1 MSSERLQ
8 QEEHIRY
15 ILDTYGDLMYRMSLS
30 IVGNRADAEDMVQ
43 DALLTYVKEAPH
55 FPDEAHEKQWLVRV
69 VRNQS
74 LMLIRKNKNHERILS
89 EYSKVSVGKDADYGI
104 TEALMTI
111 PEKYRS
117 ILVLFYVE
125 EYSVTEIAA
134 IIGKTVSAVKM
145 RLKRGREML
154 CERMKNVR
162 GDMS

>member
-1 MSSERLQ
+1 
-8 QEEHIRY
+8 
-15 ILDTYGDLMYRMSLS
+15 
-30 IVGNRADAEDMVQ
+30 
-43 DALLTYVKEAPH
+43 
-55 FPDEAHEKQWLVRV
+55 
-69 VRNQS
+69 
-74 LMLIRKNKNHERILS
+74 MLIRKNKNHERILS